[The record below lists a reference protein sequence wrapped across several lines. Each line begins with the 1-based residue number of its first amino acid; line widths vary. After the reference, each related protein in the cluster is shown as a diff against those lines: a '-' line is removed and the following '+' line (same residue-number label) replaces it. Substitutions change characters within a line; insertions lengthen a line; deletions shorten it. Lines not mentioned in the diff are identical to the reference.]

1 MVATIHYRWDFIGLS
16 TQEKPTPETSDK
28 VVDGSTFYSSDD
40 SKLYVWYKDQWYER
54 KALGE
59 GSGGGSTIN
68 VVQTTG
74 ESTTDV
80 MSQKAVTD
88 ALADKQNTLTAG
100 DGINISNDEINGVD
114 FVGTDGTAAGEAGLV
129 PAPATTDAGKFLKA
143 DGTWDNAVAG
153 AGGGGGVKI
162 LTADDYNWNSTT
174 NTAVEP
180 FDSVALWLL
189 ESGVYM
195 RADSSVVA
203 YRNIDGGTML
213 VDEVYILGSN
223 ANQRPIVYYAY
234 ADTGSGRERV
244 GYVEFVYSS
253 TSTLS
258 GQLYKSIPIT
268 APVNNLT
275 STTTSFPLSANQGKV
290 LNDKIT
296 ALEARVAAL
305 EGN

>member
-54 KALGE
+54 KALGGE
-59 GSGGGSTIN
+59 GGGGSTIN

-88 ALADKQNTLTAG
+88 ALG
-100 DGINISNDEINGVD
+100 GV
-114 FVGTDGTAAGEAGLV
+114 
-129 PAPATTDAGKFLKA
+129 
-143 DGTWDNAVAG
+143 
-153 AGGGGGVKI
+153 GGGGVKE
-162 LTADDYNWNSTT
+162 LTADDYNAPASNP
-174 NTAVEP
+174 TAV
-180 FDSVALWLL
+180 ALALL
-189 ESGVYM
+189 EPGVYVWKNKVNV
-195 RADSSVVA
+195 RIGEGSDNLVYYQGRTAIVGYGNAQGSSELRKTVL
-203 YRNIDGGTML
+203 IFGGSQLTNYTDYPASL
-213 VDEVYILGSN
+213 YILSSN
-223 ANQRPIVYYAY
+223 NWTAESSKTILTSFSIV
-234 ADTGSGRERV
+234 D
-244 GYVEFVYSS
+244 
-253 TSTLS
+253 
-258 GQLYKSIPIT
+258 
-268 APVNNLT
+268 NLT
-275 STTTSFPLSANQGKV
+275 SNYTYLPLSAKQGKV

>member
-59 GSGGGSTIN
+59 GGGSGSTIN

-88 ALADKQNTLTAG
+88 ALA
-100 DGINISNDEINGVD
+100 
-114 FVGTDGTAAGEAGLV
+114 
-129 PAPATTDAGKFLKA
+129 
-143 DGTWDNAVAG
+143 G
-153 AGGGGGVKI
+153 AGGSPVKV
-162 LTADDYNWNSTT
+162 LTADDYNWNSQT
-174 NTAVEP
+174 NSATEP
-180 FDSVALWLL
+180 FDCVAAWLL
-189 ESGVYM
+189 DAGMYITH
-195 RADSSVVA
+195 DSAVK
-203 YRNIDGGTML
+203 
-213 VDEVYILGSN
+213 
-223 ANQRPIVYYAY
+223 VYY
-234 ADTGSGRERV
+234 R
-244 GYVEFVYSS
+244 
-253 TSTLS
+253 
-258 GQLYKSIPIT
+258 KSYY
-268 APVNNLT
+268 APVSCLFIVGENSQNYGTSVLVFRYQYYSGGIVTLAELNYVASDGTANYRTSIASPIDNLT
-275 STTTSFPLSANQGKV
+275 STVPTIPLSAKQGKV

-296 ALEARVAAL
+296 ALEARIAAL